1 MGGFLF
7 RQRGKSR
14 REESAVHGN
23 VVWYRPQRIH
33 KPRGKSDLEVSQVAL
48 PELTSASR
56 TEHAKQNSMR
66 ISGATR
72 CLLGLLKL
80 AAAHLLC
87 LEVLVQQEQCRLV
100 GLGSAHDGEH
110 ALASL
115 IMRRLGDGD
124 AST

>member
-1 MGGFLF
+1 ME
-7 RQRGKSR
+7 RSR
-14 REESAVHGN
+14 PFMVMSSGIV
-23 VVWYRPQRIH
+23 PKRIH

-66 ISGATR
+66 ISSATR
-72 CLLGLLKL
+72 CLLGLLEL

-87 LEVLVQQEQCRLV
+87 LEVLVQKEQCRLV

-110 ALASL
+110 ALARL
-115 IMRRLGDGD
+115 IMRRLYKYLG
-124 AST
+124 